1 MEIVNL
7 NIELTEEEYFILK
20 NIDIEKVE
28 SFEDDVVGI
37 DDESEVYKSLL
48 NKGIIIEYEYDY
60 GCSVGSY
67 FSYLGKIIIRKLQL
81 I

>member
-28 SFEDDVVGI
+28 S
-37 DDESEVYKSLL
+37 
-48 NKGIIIEYEYDY
+48 
-60 GCSVGSY
+60 
-67 FSYLGKIIIRKLQL
+67 RK
-81 I
+81 